1 MAATTLNSYST
12 QPIVLSTGETLDITK
27 TGEINVSS
35 GGAVYAG
42 LSTSGVTV
50 TNAGTIASGNGI
62 GVVLADGGSVTNQA
76 GGSISG
82 HFEGII
88 LDGGSVTNQA
98 GGSIS
103 GGVRGIFVNGAP
115 GTIVNSGGISQ
126 TEYGGLSPQA
136 GVYMNDSGSVTNT
149 AGGVISGTH
158 YGAIINAYPGNP
170 ATVVNAG
177 TITGTVGV
185 KIDGNNNSS
194 GTLINA
200 GTIESTAGTSGTAV
214 SFGNVSADLILDPGA
229 SFIGTVAA
237 TASYTTTTN
246 STTTTITLSNTLDLA
261 SASVAGVVEI
271 GTLSGIGSE
280 FVNFNSFTED
290 AGASWLLEGSNTVSG
305 LGIALGANATLSI
318 DQGATLNS
326 TGSYAIY
333 AGTAASGVVV
343 SNAGTITASGNFAYG
358 VFLRDGGSV
367 TNQAGASISGGFS
380 GVGFNGEGATS
391 PASGTVI
398 NGGSISGGIF
408 GVVFLGDSGTV
419 VNSGSISGSNFGIKV
434 ENAVT
439 ASVTNQAGG
448 VISGSSGVAI
458 RGGVATSATLVN
470 AGTIESTQGPSG
482 MAVNFSG
489 DSYASLILDPGATFV
504 GYVSASAT
512 TTNSITLA
520 SAASAGTISGSIGGS
535 GAQYQNFQTI
545 TEASGAD
552 WTLSGTV
559 AGGEN
564 LVLGNAGTI
573 GLGDATG
580 FAATIDHLVAGDT
593 IVLTNDAYNSAD
605 QLTLGSG
612 NVLTVSA
619 AGTPLATL
627 QLAPTAS
634 YSQSDFSLVN
644 VGGNEA
650 ITNTIPCFALGTRI
664 RTARGEIAVEDLRP
678 GDRVAVLGGGF
689 RPIVWIGRRG
699 IDISRHPRPETVSP
713 VRILA
718 GAFAD
723 GVPARDL
730 VVSPGH
736 GFYLEGVLIPAEHL
750 LNGISIRRDTVPA
763 VEYFHVELDE
773 HAVLF
778 SENCPSESYLDTGNR
793 RNFAGAGMALH
804 PDFSPRA
811 PRTWHDTCA
820 PLVWDLRDAH
830 ILLP

>member
-103 GGVRGIFVNGAP
+103 GGVRGIFVSGAP

-343 SNAGTITASGNFAYG
+343 SNSGSISGGPGPG
-358 VFLRDGGSV
+358 VYFRQFGGSV
-367 TNQAGASISGGFS
+367 TNQAGASISGGS
-380 GVGFNGEGATS
+380 YGVKFNGEGATS

-650 ITNTIPCFALGTRI
+650 ISNTIPCFARGTHAFAPRAGKSRSRI
-664 RTARGEIAVEDLRP
+664 CAPAIVSRCSAAGSGRSSGSGGAGSISPAIPARKPCRRSASSPAPSRTACPRVISWSRP
-678 GDRVAVLGGGF
+678 GMVSTSKGF
-689 RPIVWIGRRG
+689 
-699 IDISRHPRPETVSP
+699 
-713 VRILA
+713 
-718 GAFAD
+718 
-723 GVPARDL
+723 
-730 VVSPGH
+730 
-736 GFYLEGVLIPAEHL
+736 
-750 LNGISIRRDTVPA
+750 
-763 VEYFHVELDE
+763 
-773 HAVLF
+773 
-778 SENCPSESYLDTGNR
+778 
-793 RNFAGAGMALH
+793 
-804 PDFSPRA
+804 
-811 PRTWHDTCA
+811 
-820 PLVWDLRDAH
+820 
-830 ILLP
+830 